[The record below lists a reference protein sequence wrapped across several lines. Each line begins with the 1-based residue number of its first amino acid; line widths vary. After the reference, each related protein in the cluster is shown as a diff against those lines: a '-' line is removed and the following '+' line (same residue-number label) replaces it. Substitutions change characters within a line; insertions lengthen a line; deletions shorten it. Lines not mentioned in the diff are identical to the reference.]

1 MKKIS
6 SPSPQRRSSAS
17 TPQRR
22 PSSASKPSRSNNV
35 NRVARDDDD
44 DVNNEIIGSM
54 RNLSLIN
61 KTSKVEYD
69 NNIIQKVATKF
80 HIGSFVHQN
89 LITWT
94 KDVFTNIGPNKK
106 EISYHIELKR
116 LLLSK
121 GFDVGYEVPLKYERQ
136 GEKAVIRRVDLIIS
150 MPGIS
155 EQILIE
161 CKAKKKINKKDFE
174 QVIFYRQHFGISDC
188 YLINF
193 RHNPEVLRL
202 KKDDVDTAVRKTA
215 TTPVKHKTAT
225 PIKCKK

>member
-6 SPSPQRRSSAS
+6 SPSPQRPRC
-17 TPQRR
+17 
-22 PSSASKPSRSNNV
+22 SSASKPSRNSNV
-35 NRVARDDDD
+35 KPRVARDDQHD
-44 DVNNEIIGSM
+44 DVNYKCIGSM
-54 RNLSLIN
+54 RNLSLVD
-61 KTSKVEYD
+61 KTSKLESKKNKVVIKEKVTTTK
-69 NNIIQKVATKF
+69 IQ
-80 HIGSFVHQN
+80 IGSFVHQN

-94 KDVFTNIGPNKK
+94 RNVFTTIGPNKK

-136 GEKAVIRRVDLIIS
+136 GEKTAVIRRVDLILS

-161 CKAKKKINKKDFE
+161 CKAKKKITKKDFE

-188 YLINF
+188 YLVNF
-193 RHNPEVLRL
+193 RPDPEVLRL
-202 KKDDVDTAVRKTA
+202 KEDD
-215 TTPVKHKTAT
+215 
-225 PIKCKK
+225 